1 MFATMSAARVTPRGL
16 GRLNVRAVR
25 VTLQFAALIA
35 FAVTGMVL
43 LSFAIAE
50 PIALPIA
57 QRAGTVP
64 LADIAEASLKQIA
77 EREYVKL
84 VDKFGFPKIGRPS
97 DTDLEHPLTREIW
110 AHYEGR
116 HGDTCEHRDATR

>member
-16 GRLNVRAVR
+16 GRLSVRAVR

-64 LADIAEASLKQIA
+64 LADIAEARRLGSMWPLFA
-77 EREYVKL
+77 GGTVLAFGGGL
-84 VDKFGFPKIGRPS
+84 VTIGALLQHLIPASDRP
-97 DTDLEHPLTREIW
+97 
-110 AHYEGR
+110 
-116 HGDTCEHRDATR
+116 ATS